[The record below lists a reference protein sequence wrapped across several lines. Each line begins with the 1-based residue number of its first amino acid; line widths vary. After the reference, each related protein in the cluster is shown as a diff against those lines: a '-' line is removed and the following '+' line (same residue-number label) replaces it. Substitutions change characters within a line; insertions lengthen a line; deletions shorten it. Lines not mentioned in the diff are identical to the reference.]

1 MGTCGTG
8 ESRPV
13 GQVEHVK
20 KGIAARGPKLA
31 EGSSGK
37 KPMGRKWVHRRK
49 AVGVG
54 NATAC

>member
-20 KGIAARGPKLA
+20 EGIATRRPRLA

-49 AVGVG
+49 TVGVG
-54 NATAC
+54 NVIAC